1 MFDPQQAI
9 TAALDKTTIIDNDL
23 LSQAVRQQIDWHDP
37 IAVEL
42 NRRLT
47 EPLLKHFTEQ
57 ELQSLL
63 DTQDVSTVIND
74 ALGKMLFEEH

>member
-1 MFDPQQAI
+1 MFEPQQAI
-9 TAALDKTTIIDNDL
+9 TAALDKTTIIDNDM
-23 LSQAVRQQIDWHDP
+23 LSQAVRQHIDWHDP

-47 EPLLKHFTEQ
+47 EPLLKHFSEQ
-57 ELQSLL
+57 ELQALL